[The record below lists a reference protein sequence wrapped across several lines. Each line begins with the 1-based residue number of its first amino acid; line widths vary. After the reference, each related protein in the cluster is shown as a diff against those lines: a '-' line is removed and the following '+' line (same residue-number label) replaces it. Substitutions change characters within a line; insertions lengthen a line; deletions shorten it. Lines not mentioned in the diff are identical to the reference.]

1 MMGEGRKPVLNYLL
15 GYWGAIVLV
24 AGALF
29 ALVAAGCGTA
39 DTQPSDPDTQAA
51 SGFALDSSVSSE
63 PTPDSTSATNQE
75 PEAEPVSPVNLDG
88 SKLFAD
94 NCAVCHGTVGQ
105 GQDGWQQRN
114 PDGSFRAPPH
124 DATGHT
130 WHHPDGLLFRTVSE
144 GGRDVPNL
152 GVTSGMPAF
161 GGTLSPGQIVAVINF
176 LRTLWGP
183 QERDFQAEVTAN
195 SGDRFP

>member
-1 MMGEGRKPVLNYLL
+1 M
-15 GYWGAIVLV
+15 V

-39 DTQPSDPDTQAA
+39 TTEPADPVTQEA
-51 SGFALDSSVSSE
+51 SEFVLDSPELTAE
-63 PTPDSTSATNQE
+63 P
-75 PEAEPVSPVNLDG
+75 EPVSEQGPETEPVNLDG
-88 SKLFAD
+88 RQLFAD
-94 NCAVCHGTVGQ
+94 NCAVCHGATGE

-130 WHHPDGLLFRTVSE
+130 WHHPDGLLFRIVSE
-144 GGRDVPNL
+144 GGRDIPDL

-161 GGTLSPGQIVAVINF
+161 GETLSPAQIRAVIDY
-176 LRTLWGP
+176 LKTLWGS
-183 QERDFQAEVTAN
+183 QERDFQAEVTGN
-195 SGDRFP
+195 TGDRFP

>member
-1 MMGEGRKPVLNYLL
+1 M
-15 GYWGAIVLV
+15 

-29 ALVAAGCGTA
+29 ALVASGCGTA
-39 DTQPSDPDTQAA
+39 TTEPAGPASQAA
-51 SGFALDSSVSSE
+51 SEFALDSSVSPE
-63 PTPDSTSATNQE
+63 PTPKSTSATGSE
-75 PEAEPVSPVNLDG
+75 TEPVNLDS

-94 NCAVCHGTVGQ
+94 NCAVCHGAQGEGQ
-105 GQDGWQQRN
+105 AGWQQRN
-114 PDGSFRAPPH
+114 PDGSFRAPAH
-124 DATGHT
+124 DSTGHT
-130 WHHPDGLLFRTVSE
+130 WHHPDGLLFSTVSE
-144 GGRDVPNL
+144 GGRDIPDL

-161 GGTLSPGQIVAVINF
+161 GETLSPAQIVAVIDY